1 MRLLKRFS
9 VLSFLTLALLT
20 SCGGDDDSPSVPT
33 ETYVIRASVDDGA
46 TIAPETDCITLY
58 CNTDVTVNSAVA
70 ATLNGVPVTL
80 SSDAYTQSRVLVALP
95 TLDNGTS
102 YTLSLPEGALYGP
115 KKSPLRSYTLS
126 FKTTGAPSLP
136 DVEITETLIDP
147 KATQAARDLYSLLRS
162 NYGKKIFSGA
172 MGEVGW
178 GTAYVDAVA
187 EAAGACPAIVG
198 FDFIHLPYSPS
209 NWIDY
214 SDITPVRK
222 AWEAGCIPAF
232 TWHWNVPTSQ
242 GGTDMSFNAQSSAF
256 DASKVTVPGT
266 WENEVAEADV
276 AKMAA
281 TLLKI
286 QEAGIPVLWRPF
298 HEANGDFTWGAWFWW
313 GKKGPQVVKQL
324 WSWLYDKLTVEYD
337 IHNLV
342 WVWTVDY
349 SSEGRLADLSLLRS
363 AYPGDD
369 KVDILGAD
377 IYEDAAFGVRTDVFT
392 LLRSVGSGRK
402 MVALSECGKLLSPD
416 KALSDGALWSYFMAW
431 YEWNDNGPAIGT
443 DFSTASEWR
452 TVLHNPLV
460 INRGDFSLR

>member
-1 MRLLKRFS
+1 MKFTKLAS
-9 VLSFLTLALLT
+9 VLSLITLVFTT
-20 SCGGDDDSPSVPT
+20 SCGGDDDGPSVPS
-33 ETYVIRASVDDGA
+33 ETYVIRASVDEGA
-46 TIAPETDCITLY
+46 SIAPETDNITLY
-58 CNTDVTVNSAVA
+58 CNNDVTLNSAVT
-70 ATLNGVPVTL
+70 ATLNNAPVTL
-80 SSDAYTQSRVLVALP
+80 RVDNYARSRVIVDLP
-95 TLDNGTS
+95 SLDNGTP
-102 YTLSLPEGALYGP
+102 YTLTLPVGALYGP
-115 KKSPLRSYTLS
+115 KKESSKSYTLN
-126 FKTTGAPSLP
+126 FKTTGAPALP

-147 KATQAARDLYSLLRS
+147 KATQPARDLYNLLRS

-187 EAAGACPAIVG
+187 EVAGAYPAIVG

-214 SDITPVRK
+214 SDISPVRK

-242 GGTDMSFNAQSSAF
+242 GGSTVSFDAQSSAF

-324 WSWLYDKLTVEYD
+324 WSWLYDKLTVEYG

-349 SSEGRLADLSLLRS
+349 SSEGRLADISLLRS

-377 IYEDAAFGVRTDVFT
+377 IYEQSAFSVRTDIFT
-392 LLRSVGSGRK
+392 LLRTVGSGRK

-416 KALSDGALWSYFMAW
+416 KALADGALWSYFMAW

-443 DFSTASEWR
+443 TYSSAAEWR
-452 TVLHNPLV
+452 NILSNPLV
-460 INRGDFSLR
+460 INRGDFTLR